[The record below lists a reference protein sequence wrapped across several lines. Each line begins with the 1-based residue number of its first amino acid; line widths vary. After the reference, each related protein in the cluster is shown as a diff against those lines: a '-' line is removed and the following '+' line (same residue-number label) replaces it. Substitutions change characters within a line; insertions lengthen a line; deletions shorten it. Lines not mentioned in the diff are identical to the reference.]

1 MVAGGGVGGLVGIIC
16 GTGGVLKEEEE
27 EEDEE
32 EEVELLLLSNC
43 RRSINISSSYLM
55 KQISTFS
62 ISFFVISVLYYLLL
76 SLSLPLPLSSPSPSL
91 STSPPLFLSHSYC
104 ALIR

>member
-16 GTGGVLKEEEE
+16 GTGGVVKEEEE

-32 EEVELLLLSNC
+32 EEVELLLLLSNC

-55 KQISTFS
+55 KEISTFS

-76 SLSLPLPLSSPSPSL
+76 SLPLPLSLFPSPSL
-91 STSPPLFLSHSYC
+91 STSPSLFLSHSYC

>member
-27 EEDEE
+27 DEE
-32 EEVELLLLSNC
+32 EEVELLLLLSNC
-43 RRSINISSSYLM
+43 RRSIKISSSYLM

-62 ISFFVISVLYYLLL
+62 ISFFVISVFYYLLL
-76 SLSLPLPLSSPSPSL
+76 SLPLPLSLSLPPLLLSLPLPLSSSL
-91 STSPPLFLSHSYC
+91 IHTVL
-104 ALIR
+104 

>member
-16 GTGGVLKEEEE
+16 GTGGVVKEEEE

-32 EEVELLLLSNC
+32 EEVELLLLLSNC

-62 ISFFVISVLYYLLL
+62 ILFQSSIISFFLSLSLSLPPLL
-76 SLSLPLPLSSPSPSL
+76 LSLPLPLSSSL
-91 STSPPLFLSHSYC
+91 IHTVL
-104 ALIR
+104 